1 MLNQRQYEKRFRR
14 IKVRGKLEQNKYNLF
29 REENEGY
36 SKLITELLQG
46 GKITT
51 KNLKVVKENMFSL
64 IGYFDIDPNRAL
76 DVVLTAFEFYP
87 DNVNYIELIKEF
99 KVSAL
104 ASLIG
109 SKFEIFKARNSL
121 SKSIP
126 TSFLTNPKDVKDL
139 LKND

>member
-1 MLNQRQYEKRFRR
+1 
-14 IKVRGKLEQNKYNLF
+14 
-29 REENEGY
+29 
-36 SKLITELLQG
+36 
-46 GKITT
+46 
-51 KNLKVVKENMFSL
+51 MFSL

>member
-1 MLNQRQYEKRFRR
+1 LLNQRQYEKRFRR